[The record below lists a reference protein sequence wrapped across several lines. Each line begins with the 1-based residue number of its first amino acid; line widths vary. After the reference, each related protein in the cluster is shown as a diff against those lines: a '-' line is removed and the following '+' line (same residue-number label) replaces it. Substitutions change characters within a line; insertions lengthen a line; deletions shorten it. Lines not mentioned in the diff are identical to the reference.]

1 MKRGKDDDKIMGPMF
16 PRLHVNDAE
25 KGGPRAPPRNKMAL
39 YEQLSIPT
47 QRFNHAAFPPSS
59 DNSNLVPPGSSS
71 QGSGRE
77 RNFLFPRPVQP
88 PTASHQVEKFHGR
101 QPAGATLNSHLP
113 QLEERKK
120 VGNDDD
126 FTVPVYVH
134 CEIDQCH
141 GKTQNGIHRGK
152 ISPLTPTYPDHSTNL
167 QNVCDKDPN
176 SRHET
181 RHQGEENPK
190 ICISNRDQSVKSSA
204 NLSARDRVDGLA
216 KEASALPIQEFVDLP
231 GSYFS
236 GLNDSYVS
244 LQHESGAGLQ
254 QNDRGHCDGDES
266 GRDIEK
272 EIVPETR
279 SGACTREEHSS
290 PSEPVIDNDYHGTNT
305 CGSLKFRNGD
315 KSDDVSETSIVDCI
329 SGLDITPDDVVG
341 IIAGKWTILIK
352 VCKVT
357 PETAD
362 QFNLLFCL
370 ASVYG
375 AFSCLGV
382 VLIFPAILRVYLFT
396 ALEGLKQ
403 EEDDPFQQR
412 VFAVQVFELHRLIKV
427 QQLIAGSP
435 HLLLEDSPYLGKP
448 SLIASPAKKL
458 LPEYVVKPLPH
469 ISKCKD
475 DSEKPLH
482 KMECSAENA
491 VGKTSLSSVKKGNQ
505 PSNYGPYLANPPS
518 AAMAADSRIGPW
530 CFHQSPGHQWLVP
543 IMSPSEGLIY
553 KPYPGHGFMGAD
565 CGTGCG
571 PFGPTPAT
579 GNFMNPA
586 FGMPSPH
593 LHQEIGVIPGAH
605 PVGHNYFPPYGM
617 PIMNPSI
624 SGLATEQDNQ
634 FAGHSPHGQ
643 NGQLSGGG
651 ANFNMQ
657 RESSCNVP
665 AQKSGAIPQVMKFR
679 ASKDTEL
686 QGTTASSPGERTQ
699 GEGRGPAVEGRDS
712 LPLFKKAPVD
722 QERVP
727 QPHDTDQPTKVIKVV
742 PHNPRSAT
750 ESAARIFQSIQQER
764 KQYDSI

>member
-59 DNSNLVPPGSSS
+59 DNSNLVPPVSSS

-113 QLEERKK
+113 QLEERK
-120 VGNDDD
+120 
-126 FTVPVYVH
+126 
-134 CEIDQCH
+134 
-141 GKTQNGIHRGK
+141 
-152 ISPLTPTYPDHSTNL
+152 
-167 QNVCDKDPN
+167 KDPN

-272 EIVPETR
+272 EIVPKTR

-315 KSDDVSETSIVDCI
+315 KSDDVSETSMVDCI

-341 IIAGKWTILIK
+341 IIGQKHFWKARK
-352 VCKVT
+352 
-357 PETAD
+357 
-362 QFNLLFCL
+362 
-370 ASVYG
+370 
-375 AFSCLGV
+375 
-382 VLIFPAILRVYLFT
+382 AIT
-396 ALEGLKQ
+396 N
-403 EEDDPFQQR
+403 QQR

-435 HLLLEDSPYLGKP
+435 HLLLEDSPYLGKS

-469 ISKCKD
+469 IIKCKD

-491 VGKTSLSSVKKGNQ
+491 VGKTFLSSLKKGSQ

-518 AAMAADSRIGPW
+518 AAMAGDSRIGPW

-553 KPYPGHGFMGAD
+553 KPYPGHGFMGAG
-565 CGTGCG
+565 CGTRCG
-571 PFGPTPAT
+571 PFGPTPET

-586 FGMPSPH
+586 IGMPSPH
-593 LHQEIGVIPGAH
+593 HHQEIGVIPGAH

-634 FAGHSPHGQ
+634 FAGHGPHGQ

-686 QGTTASSPGERTQ
+686 QGSTASSPGERTQ